1 MPLPTPLTDE
11 QHPQRPAT
19 AARHAVARMR
29 TARPAHSDRRRRET
43 SRMRTR
49 TCDVLR
55 TRHRTA
61 VKQRRCAQRSLAPG
75 GRAQGWNDA
84 CALPPRRARRSAG
97 AFLSRRA
104 TLRMPTSA
112 NCLGSRVRAHR
123 REESRYGC
131 TLPSAAR
138 TRMHSY
144 VQCMAHAHR
153 SLLSRGSART
163 SCSQRGAAR
172 TSTRTAQRAETSRVR
187 ASKAIQCACAHPSL
201 QASTPAPAR
210 SSHVP
215 PRSCAHAQ
223 RWLLPLVPLSSSH
236 FIREKERRKKKKNT
250 EKTKL
255 NTTPAHHISHSRG
268 KWISQ

>member
-61 VKQRRCAQRSLAPG
+61 VQQRRCAQQSLARGRRRGETTRALSRLVEHG
-75 GRAQGWNDA
+75 GARALSTHVARRYACPQVPTASGAVCARTAAKRAGTVAHCPLPLVRACTAVCNAWRMRTALFCHGEARALPVPSAGQHARLHAPPSGPRLRA
-84 CALPPRRARRSAG
+84 CAPLRRFS
-97 AFLSRRA
+97 
-104 TLRMPTSA
+104 
-112 NCLGSRVRAHR
+112 
-123 REESRYGC
+123 
-131 TLPSAAR
+131 
-138 TRMHSY
+138 
-144 VQCMAHAHR
+144 AHAHI
-153 SLLSRGSART
+153 LLSR
-163 SCSQRGAAR
+163 
-172 TSTRTAQRAETSRVR
+172 
-187 ASKAIQCACAHPSL
+187 
-201 QASTPAPAR
+201 PAR
-210 SSHVP
+210 PRLRAPHTFHRAAVRMRSADSSRWF
-215 PRSCAHAQ
+215 RSPAVI
-223 RWLLPLVPLSSSH
+223 LLGKKK
-236 FIREKERRKKKKNT
+236 EKRKKKNT

>member
-61 VKQRRCAQRSLAPG
+61 VQQRRCAQQSLARGRRRGETTRALSRLVEHG
-75 GRAQGWNDA
+75 GARALSTHVARRYACPQAPTASGAVCARTAAKRAGTVAHCPLPPVRACTAMCNAWRMRTALFCHGEARALPVPSAGQHARLHAPPSGPRLRA
-84 CALPPRRARRSAG
+84 CAPLRRFS
-97 AFLSRRA
+97 
-104 TLRMPTSA
+104 
-112 NCLGSRVRAHR
+112 
-123 REESRYGC
+123 
-131 TLPSAAR
+131 
-138 TRMHSY
+138 
-144 VQCMAHAHR
+144 AHAHI
-153 SLLSRGSART
+153 LLSR
-163 SCSQRGAAR
+163 
-172 TSTRTAQRAETSRVR
+172 
-187 ASKAIQCACAHPSL
+187 
-201 QASTPAPAR
+201 PAR
-210 SSHVP
+210 PRLRAPHTFHRAAVRMRSADSSRWF
-215 PRSCAHAQ
+215 RSPAVI
-223 RWLLPLVPLSSSH
+223 LLGKKKEK
-236 FIREKERRKKKKNT
+236 REKKNT

>member
-1 MPLPTPLTDE
+1 
-11 QHPQRPAT
+11 
-19 AARHAVARMR
+19 
-29 TARPAHSDRRRRET
+29 
-43 SRMRTR
+43 
-49 TCDVLR
+49 
-55 TRHRTA
+55 
-61 VKQRRCAQRSLAPG
+61 
-75 GRAQGWNDA
+75 
-84 CALPPRRARRSAG
+84 
-97 AFLSRRA
+97 
-104 TLRMPTSA
+104 MPTSA

-172 TSTRTAQRAETSRVR
+172 TPTRTAQRPETSRVR
-187 ASKAIQCACAHPSL
+187 ASKAIQCACA
-201 QASTPAPAR
+201 
-210 SSHVP
+210 
-215 PRSCAHAQ
+215 SCAQRERAHAHILLSRPALPRLRAPHTFHRAAVRMRSADSS
-223 RWLLPLVPLSSSH
+223 RWFRSPAVIILGKKKEK
-236 FIREKERRKKKKNT
+236 REKKNT